1 MDRMRKTALI
11 AGGLYLVTFITSI
24 PALALK
30 APVRD
35 NVDFILGAGSSTGVV
50 WASFLEVVLA
60 LACIGTAVALFPVA
74 KRHSEAAAVG
84 FVAARV
90 LEAVIIVIGVVSLFS
105 VVTLRQDLAG
115 AAGTDAASLVTTG
128 RSLVALH
135 DWTFLLGPGLI
146 PGVNALFLGYVMYRS
161 RLVPRVIPLMGL
173 IGAPML
179 LASATATMFGI
190 YDQVSTWSAVAT
202 LPVGLWELSLGVWLV
217 VKGFTPSSITDESTD
232 AGVASAYQSVA
243 A

>member
-1 MDRMRKTALI
+1 MW
-11 AGGLYLVTFITSI
+11 AG
-24 PALALK
+24 
-30 APVRD
+30 
-35 NVDFILGAGSSTGVV
+35 
-50 WASFLEVVLA
+50 FLEVVLA

-74 KRHSEAAAVG
+74 KRHSEAAAIG
-84 FVAARV
+84 FVASRV
-90 LEAVIIVIGVVSLFS
+90 LEAVIIVVGVVSLFS

-115 AAGTDAASLVTTG
+115 VAGTDAASLVATG

-161 RLVPRVIPLMGL
+161 RLVPRVIPVIGL

-179 LASATATMFGI
+179 LASATATMFGV
-190 YDQVSTWSAVAT
+190 YDQISPWSSIAA
-202 LPVGLWELSLGVWLV
+202 LPVGVWELSLGVWLV
-217 VKGFTPSSITDESTD
+217 VKGFQASPVTD
-232 AGVASAYQSVA
+232 AVVISSEMAADRAVA